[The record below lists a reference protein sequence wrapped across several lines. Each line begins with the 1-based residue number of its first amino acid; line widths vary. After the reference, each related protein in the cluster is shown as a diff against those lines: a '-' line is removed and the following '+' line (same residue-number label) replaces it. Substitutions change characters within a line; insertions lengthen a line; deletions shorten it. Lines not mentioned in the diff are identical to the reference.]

1 MTRKLTRE
9 DYKTSE
15 WSGGTT
21 TQIAIFPAEA
31 LYAERDFLWRVSSAA
46 VELEESD
53 FTALP
58 DYQRLICSLEGEIEL
73 THNGG
78 GPVKLKPFQV
88 HGFSG
93 ADDTRCRGRCRDFN
107 LMLRRDRARGSMEV
121 LELTDRPLELRWPG
135 ALVLYCVEGSLT
147 AAGEELEP
155 GESLLAEGSG
165 ALTLAGRGRLLCC
178 SVEILKPSDQA
189 FHS

>member
-1 MTRKLTRE
+1 MIWKLTRE

-21 TQIAIFPAEA
+21 TQIAIFPPDA
-31 LYAERDFLWRVSSAA
+31 LYAERDFLWRVSSAV

-58 DYQRLICSLEGEIEL
+58 DYQRLICSLEGEIQL

-78 GPVKLKPFQV
+78 GPLALRPLEV

-93 ADDTRCRGRCRDFN
+93 ADATHCRGRCRDFN

-121 LELTDRPLELRWPG
+121 LELTGRPLELRRPG
-135 ALVLYCVEGSLT
+135 ALVLYCVEGCLT
-147 AAGEELEP
+147 AAGEELAA
-155 GESLLAEGSG
+155 GESLLADAPG
-165 ALTLAGRGRLLCC
+165 ALTLAGRGKLLCC
-178 SVEILKPSDQA
+178 SVEILNPSNQA